1 MGYHVPEKPPA
12 IASYTLKER
21 TQLHVRKTSWLIA
34 GCSLVLAAGL
44 LVSAA
49 PKAAANFF
57 TDLDSNHDGFVSRAE
72 LQAATAQ
79 WLRGG
84 NAEGVNEEQL
94 SAALDRA
101 FPASLLNSLLH
112 KRGPQNETPKPS
124 EVAAMEAALPDKAPA
139 KPLRPRK
146 VLVLCKAAGYVHE
159 SIPLAAKTVE
169 ELGKKT
175 GAWSTTITYDPAS
188 INAKNLKQYDL
199 IFLDST
205 TGAFLDDPGHP
216 KITAARKKA
225 LLDFV
230 YSGKGLAGI
239 HAAADSYH
247 KARQGSG
254 GLGSALAPGVMNA
267 ADTDHNGKVSSAE
280 LSAYSNKLFD
290 SLDQGKTGKIS
301 DADAQSHILFAM
313 FRLGSHGKKY
323 HAPAKGKS
331 GPDPQYGTWPAFNKM
346 IGAFFK
352 WHWVDPQ
359 HIVYTIDDPNSPL
372 TAMFPKGKQFSIN
385 DETYTFSIHS
395 PLQNVHVLTSIDY
408 SKMSAA
414 DKAKEDYP
422 RSDHFYPLSWIH
434 RVRKGRVFY
443 MAHGHDPR
451 VYANKIMLKHLL
463 AGIQY
468 ALGDL
473 KANDSPNER
482 QLAAHAMSMAS
493 SR

>member
-1 MGYHVPEKPPA
+1 M
-12 IASYTLKER
+12 
-21 TQLHVRKTSWLIA
+21 QKTSWLLA
-34 GCSLVLAAGL
+34 GCGVGLTAAAL
-44 LVSAA
+44 LTSAA

-57 TDLDSNHDGFVSRAE
+57 TNLDSNHDGFVSRAE
-72 LQAATAQ
+72 LHAATAQ
-79 WLRGG
+79 WLHG
-84 NAEGVNEEQL
+84 ASSEGATREQL

-101 FPASLLNSLLH
+101 FPDSVLNSLLH

-159 SIPLAAKTVE
+159 SIPIAAKTVE

-175 GAWSTTITYDPAS
+175 GAWSTTITYDSAS

-199 IFLDST
+199 IFLDNT

-225 LLDFV
+225 LLGFV

-239 HAAADSYH
+239 HAAGDSYH
-247 KARQGSG
+247 EARKSAG
-254 GLGSALAPGVMNA
+254 GLGPTLAPGVMSA
-267 ADTDHNGKVSSAE
+267 ADTDHNGKLTSAE
-280 LSAYSNKLFD
+280 LSAYSDKLFD
-290 SLDQGKTGKIS
+290 SLDHVDTGSEAANRIS
-301 DADAQSHILFAM
+301 DADAKSHILFAM
-313 FRLGSHGKKY
+313 FRAGSHGGN
-323 HAPAKGKS
+323 HRPAKGRS

-346 IGAFFK
+346 IGAYFK
-352 WHWVDPQ
+352 WHWLDPQ

-451 VYANKIMLKHLL
+451 VYANKVMMEQLL

-473 KANDSPNER
+473 KANDSP
-482 QLAAHAMSMAS
+482 SK
-493 SR
+493 